1 MMEYDTS
8 EIIERDYRLLE
19 APGGRDGFLPKA
31 TPCWKTDRK
40 ADWSRLACEH
50 VQLSRKCFQEFF
62 NRYQTT
68 YSHVSIRTC
77 IRMLPGCFRDDL
89 PMDCLFRHLPSEPKK
104 HLPLLNL

>member
-1 MMEYDTS
+1 M
-8 EIIERDYRLLE
+8 
-19 APGGRDGFLPKA
+19 
-31 TPCWKTDRK
+31 
-40 ADWSRLACEH
+40 
-50 VQLSRKCFQEFF
+50 FF

-104 HLPLLNL
+104 HLPLLNLWVRLQDRVGYEQLANGAAMLPEPVLVARSDAVSL